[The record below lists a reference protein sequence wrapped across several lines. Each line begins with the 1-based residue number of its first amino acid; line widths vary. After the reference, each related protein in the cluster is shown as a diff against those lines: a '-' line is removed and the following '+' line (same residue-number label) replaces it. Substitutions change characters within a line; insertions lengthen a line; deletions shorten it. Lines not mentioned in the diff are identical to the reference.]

1 MISKRNNP
9 TLNLAFKTCLVAFFI
24 LFCANL
30 TAKAQSAGNNIFKGT
45 PKFNGASIV
54 GNYPNTPF
62 LFPVPTAGQRPMIW
76 SADKLPL
83 GLVLDG
89 STGIISGNIK
99 KAGTYTFTV
108 KATNAK
114 GKAQQKLTIVIGV
127 KLALTPPMGW
137 NSWNTF
143 ASGISEQLIKD
154 MADKLVSSGM
164 RDLGYQY
171 VNLDDFWQMA
181 ERGQDGRIQIN
192 KEKFPNGIKA
202 VADYVHAR
210 GLKLGI
216 YSDAADKTCGGVAG
230 SLGFEEQDATD
241 FATWGVDLLKYD
253 YCHAPNN
260 ADTAKLRYTKMYNAL
275 RKTGR
280 SIVFSICEWGVRKP
294 WNWAAEA
301 GGSSWRTTGDIYDIW
316 DIKSTKDLR
325 GVIQIVDRNLT
336 LAQYA
341 GPGHWNDADM
351 LIVGIYGKGKA
362 TSGKP
367 EAKGCTDEEYRAH
380 MSLWCLMASPLIC
393 GNDLRNMNDFT
404 QSTLLNPEII
414 AINQD
419 RLGEQATVLR
429 TDKDVQIITKKLDG
443 YTWAVGLF
451 NRSNDST
458 QLTNLNFA
466 ELGLEAQVQVRDVWA
481 RQNIKTNGNALRQNV
496 LPHQCKVFVIKSGKM

>member
-1 MISKRNNP
+1 MILKRNNR
-9 TLNLAFKTCLVAFFI
+9 TMKLLIKACLNAFLGLLV
-24 LFCANL
+24 
-30 TAKAQSAGNNIFKGT
+30 TASIVKAQATGNTVFMGA

-54 GNYPNTPF
+54 GNYPNTPL
-62 LFPVPTAGQRPMIW
+62 LFPVPASGQRPMRW
-76 SADKLPL
+76 TAHKLPA
-83 GLVLDG
+83 GLVIDK

-99 KAGTYTFTV
+99 KAGTYTLTV
-108 KATNAK
+108 KAANAK
-114 GKAQQKLTIVIGV
+114 GKAQQKLTIVIGD

-154 MADKLVSSGM
+154 MADKMVSSGM

-192 KEKFPNGIKA
+192 KDKFPNGIKA

-210 GLKLGI
+210 GLKLGV

-230 SLGFEEQDATD
+230 SLGFEEQDAAD
-241 FATWGVDLLKYD
+241 FASWGVDLLKYD
-253 YCHAPNN
+253 YCRAPNN

-294 WNWAAEA
+294 WDWAAAA
-301 GGSSWRTTGDIYDIW
+301 GGSSWRTTGDIYDVW
-316 DIKSTKDLR
+316 DIQSTKDLR
-325 GVIQIVDRNLT
+325 GVIQITDKNLA
-336 LAQYA
+336 LAKYA

-367 EAKGCTDEEYRAH
+367 EATGCTDEEYRAH

-393 GNDLRNMNDFT
+393 GNDLRAMNAFT

-419 RLGEQATVLR
+419 RLGKQATVLR
-429 TDKDVQIITKKLDG
+429 THKNVQIITKQLDG
-443 YTWAVGLF
+443 NTWAVGLF
-451 NRSNDST
+451 NRGIQPSDV
-458 QLTNLNFA
+458 TNFEFA
-466 ELGLEAQVQVRDVWA
+466 ELGLQSNVQVRDVWSH
-481 RQNIKTNGNALRQNV
+481 QNVKTNGKNLQETV
-496 LPHQCKVFVIKSGKM
+496 LPHQCKVYVVKSGNL